1 MIKTDSMRTK
11 RRPSE
16 NRFDRSKQWV
26 RRRIRQVNLFVK
38 DMLLIVI
45 MEPICCQLLNDALRD
60 VGAYF
65 LFYNNER
72 PLQALGYLAPAE
84 VFHGDQTVREEESKD
99 RRCSDGSLLGSYAG
113 MTGLSLNSA
122 LIPSK

>member
-1 MIKTDSMRTK
+1 MIKTDPMRTK

-16 NRFDRSKQWV
+16 NRFDRSKQWA

-45 MEPICCQLLNDALRD
+45 MEPISCQLPNDAHRD

-65 LFYNNER
+65 RFYNNER
-72 PLQALGYLAPAE
+72 PHQALL
-84 VFHGDQTVREEESKD
+84 
-99 RRCSDGSLLGSYAG
+99 
-113 MTGLSLNSA
+113 
-122 LIPSK
+122 